1 MISGCFCYDNIVLK
15 LQNYNSADCIPR
27 GRGSR
32 RACVCVCVCVCARA
46 RACVRV
52 CACACVRVRCFPPSL
67 STGALCWRLY
77 RYITL
82 LKKDIYIYIYIGYSR
97 GEYPGSWPTRIRALC
112 AGAQDIAEMQ
122 FFQPLERLAVFL
134 SIARRAEQWKEA
146 PPQPVQQ
153 PSKAENSPSADTVF
167 PAAGT
172 GRFSVA
178 LPSRRNEEIR
188 PRSCSKPTGADDSDA
203 ASRVRVVLSESFCPS
218 RFVRVVLSESFFPRR
233 FVRVVLSE
241 SFR

>member
-77 RYITL
+77 RFITL
-82 LKKDIYIYIYIGYSR
+82 LKKGIYIYIYIYIYISR
-97 GEYPGSWPTRIRALC
+97 VLARGVPWVVADSDQGSLRGRAGHC
-112 AGAQDIAEMQ
+112 RDAVFSAAGAAGGVPFHCSQ
-122 FFQPLERLAVFL
+122 L
-134 SIARRAEQWKEA
+134 AEQCKEA
-146 PPQPVQQ
+146 PQQPVQQ
-153 PSKAENSPSADTVF
+153 PSKAENSPSADAVLSGRGNRAVF
-167 PAAGT
+167 SRPSVVRDERYGT
-172 GRFSVA
+172 REVVLVEFTSFF
-178 LPSRRNEEIR
+178 SRRNR
-188 PRSCSKPTGADDSDA
+188 AGFSRSSVA
-203 ASRVRVVLSESFCPS
+203 ATKRSGPAVA
-218 RFVRVVLSESFFPRR
+218 
-233 FVRVVLSE
+233 
-241 SFR
+241 